1 MKQSLLNFYRGNMN
15 DGLITPASKA
25 GTAGGIV
32 TILLVNINS
41 GEILKTI
48 ALAALGA
55 VVSFTVSICL
65 KWMIRRL
72 KKTNH

>member
-1 MKQSLLNFYRGNMN
+1 MN
-15 DGLITPASKA
+15 DGFIIPASKA
-25 GTAGGIV
+25 GIAGGIV

-48 ALAALGA
+48 ALAAIGA
-55 VVSFTVSICL
+55 VVSFTVSIFL

-72 KKTNH
+72 KKG

>member
-1 MKQSLLNFYRGNMN
+1 MN
-15 DGLITPASKA
+15 DGFITPASKA

-48 ALAALGA
+48 TLAALGA

-65 KWMIRRL
+65 KWMIRRWTKSKPL
-72 KKTNH
+72 NDR

>member
-1 MKQSLLNFYRGNMN
+1 MN
-15 DGLITPASKA
+15 DGFITPASKA

-32 TILLVNINS
+32 IILLVNINS
-41 GEILKTI
+41 GDILKTI
-48 ALAALGA
+48 TLAALGA

-72 KKTNH
+72 KKTKPLNDR

>member
-1 MKQSLLNFYRGNMN
+1 MN
-15 DGLITPASKA
+15 DASVTPASKA
-25 GTAGGIV
+25 GTAGGIL

-48 ALAALGA
+48 TLAALGA

-65 KWMIRRL
+65 KWVVRWL
-72 KKTNH
+72 KKG

>member
-1 MKQSLLNFYRGNMN
+1 MN
-15 DGLITPASKA
+15 DAFITPASKA
-25 GTAGGIV
+25 GTAGGVV
-32 TILLVNINS
+32 TIILVNINS

-48 ALAALGA
+48 VLAAVGA

-72 KKTNH
+72 KKTKPLNSR

>member
-1 MKQSLLNFYRGNMN
+1 MN
-15 DGLITPASKA
+15 DATVTPASKA
-25 GTAGGIV
+25 GTAGGIL

-65 KWMIRRL
+65 KWLIRRV
-72 KKTNH
+72 KKG

>member
-1 MKQSLLNFYRGNMN
+1 MN
-15 DGLITPASKA
+15 DGFITPASKA
-25 GTAGGIV
+25 GIAGGIV